1 MRDSLFSLLRTLSKA
16 SINLADFSKT
26 LGFADLTGPHISS
39 QSMIYGIL
47 PGGLWAGSI
56 AAQKVGGTLDKIRV
70 FCLSLS
76 FFVHAEVP
84 GPGI

>member
-1 MRDSLFSLLRTLSKA
+1 
-16 SINLADFSKT
+16 
-26 LGFADLTGPHISS
+26 
-39 QSMIYGIL
+39 MIYGIL

-76 FFVHAEVP
+76 FFCPCRSSWARDLTRATAVTTP
-84 GPGI
+84 NL